1 MLEAGRAAH
10 RFLDAF
16 KAAVT
21 REKNEDGTQRF
32 AWGRDFFVRDVGLVG
47 LRVTALAQ
55 SGAASGLRLAA
66 LHRSA
71 RLQLK
76 GAWREETKLVF
87 GGKSVTYSIV
97 RTVRRSVVT
106 GDCVELRAPR
116 CKRDGA
122 SVKHDTVK
130 ERVKHYWACE
140 KERWNGAALA
150 RRVAKRTKV
159 QKPCPA
165 ASEGK
170 QLLSCYRAAETAA
183 EFIRL
188 DAEYGSGRGPNFPA
202 PPSFP
207 VPRDTLAFEVETSF
221 DSAGDDHDW
230 PAEFG
235 DDTVITQS
243 AADAAMDAG
252 LAAAGG
258 APVSEHDEMEAA
270 MVDAAAAVLSEDAPQ
285 GGQRASKRVRTQ
297 TRPFDHSP

>member
-1 MLEAGRAAH
+1 M
-10 RFLDAF
+10 
-16 KAAVT
+16 
-21 REKNEDGTQRF
+21 
-32 AWGRDFFVRDVGLVG
+32 
-47 LRVTALAQ
+47 
-55 SGAASGLRLAA
+55 LRLARE
-66 LHRSA
+66 LLPLGQLLL
-71 RLQLK
+71 RL
-76 GAWREETKLVF
+76 AYE
-87 GGKSVTYSIV
+87 Y
-97 RTVRRSVVT
+97 
-106 GDCVELRAPR
+106 ELRAPR

-130 ERVKHYWACE
+130 EWVKHYWACE
-140 KERWNGAALA
+140 KRRWNAVALA

-165 ASEGK
+165 VSEGK

-188 DAEYGSGRGPNFPA
+188 DALYTNPATRGSQHFPS

-258 APVSEHDEMEAA
+258 AHVSEHDEMEAA

-297 TRPFDHSP
+297 RRPFDHSP

>member
-76 GAWREETKLVF
+76 CAWREETKLVF
-87 GGKSVTYSIV
+87 GGKSVTYSVV

-106 GDCVELRAPR
+106 GGCIELRAPR

-130 ERVKHYWACE
+130 AWVKHYWACE
-140 KERWNGAALA
+140 ERRWSAAALA

-165 ASEGK
+165 ANEGK

-188 DAEYGSGRGPNFPA
+188 DTLYTNPATRGSQHFPS

-221 DSAGDDHDW
+221 DSAGGSHEW

-252 LAAAGG
+252 LAAA
-258 APVSEHDEMEAA
+258 VSEHDEMEAT
-270 MVDAAAAVLSEDAPQ
+270 MVDAAAAVLSGDAPQ

>member
-1 MLEAGRAAH
+1 MRRGASETGPASSTTPSR
-10 RFLDAF
+10 
-16 KAAVT
+16 
-21 REKNEDGTQRF
+21 
-32 AWGRDFFVRDVGLVG
+32 
-47 LRVTALAQ
+47 
-55 SGAASGLRLAA
+55 SGSSTTGPA
-66 LHRSA
+66 
-71 RLQLK
+71 
-76 GAWREETKLVF
+76 
-87 GGKSVTYSIV
+87 
-97 RTVRRSVVT
+97 RRS
-106 GDCVELRAPR
+106 GGALLLSRADGPPTTHPR
-116 CKRDGA
+116 TWD
-122 SVKHDTVK
+122 DTLP
-130 ERVKHYWACE
+130 
-140 KERWNGAALA
+140 LA
-150 RRVAKRTKV
+150 RNSELLDRCAEILGPDKV

-221 DSAGDDHDW
+221 DSAGASHDW

-252 LAAAGG
+252 LAAA
-258 APVSEHDEMEAA
+258 VSEHDEMEAA
-270 MVDAAAAVLSEDAPQ
+270 MVDAAAAVLSGDAPQ

>member
-76 GAWREETKLVF
+76 CAWREETKLVF

-106 GDCVELRAPR
+106 GGCVELRAPR

-130 ERVKHYWACE
+130 EWVKHYWACE
-140 KERWNGAALA
+140 KERWNAAALA

-165 ASEGK
+165 ASEGR

-188 DAEYGSGRGPNFPA
+188 DTLYTNPATRGSQHFPS

-207 VPRDTLAFEVETSF
+207 VPRDTLAFEVKTSF
-221 DSAGDDHDW
+221 DRPGGNHNW
-230 PAEFG
+230 PREFG
-235 DDTVITQS
+235 DGNVISQA
-243 AADAAMDAG
+243 AADAALEAG
-252 LAAAGG
+252 AVAAPQNRSDVHAAA
-258 APVSEHDEMEAA
+258 EANA
-270 MVDAAAAVLSEDAPQ
+270 VASVLSGTASQ
-285 GGQRASKRVRTQ
+285 GRPKRNRTA
-297 TRPFDHSP
+297 TRRLVDSST